1 MPPLVF
7 GVNMG
12 TKFFQP
18 RAPGLGGNGNVPGAN
33 INMQARAGNAPIYAQ
48 RSFAA
53 GDNKDI
59 GAAAALDRAK
69 VEPLKFLPGG
79 KK

>member
-1 MPPLVF
+1 
-7 GVNMG
+7 MG

-18 RAPGLGGNGNVPGAN
+18 RMGGSVPGSN
-33 INMQARAGNAPIYAQ
+33 LNMQARAGNSPMYAE

-53 GDNKDI
+53 GTQKDI
-59 GAAAALDRAK
+59 GAAAALGHAK
-69 VEPLKFLPGG
+69 TAPLKFMPGG